1 MSRIEDK
8 WNRLLG
14 DLRAMGSVAV
24 AFSAGVDST
33 FLLAA
38 ACEALGQEARGRILA
53 ITGRAA
59 AIPGR
64 DIGEAEDFCRA
75 HGIEHI
81 VVDVDQMAVP
91 GFRDNPPDR
100 CYHCKKELFS
110 AFIREAQKRG
120 YEQVVEGTNL
130 DDVSDYRPGMRA
142 IDELGV
148 ISPLKDAGLT
158 KAEIRLLSERMKLPT
173 WDKAAFAC
181 LATRIPCGEAI
192 TEEKLAMIGRAEQLL
207 FDLGFHQFRVR
218 MHSIAGTADGM
229 QTAERAQKP
238 AVWARIEIDPNEF
251 DKMLDPETAGQISR
265 YCKEIGFRYVT
276 LDLGGYQM
284 GSMNGGKTP

>member
-1 MSRIEDK
+1 MQEKLALLQEKLCAYD
-8 WNRLLG
+8 RL
-14 DLRAMGSVAV
+14 AV
-24 AFSAGVDST
+24 AFSGGVDST
-33 FLLAA
+33 FLLLAA
-38 ACEALGQEARGRILA
+38 ADVLGDDLLAVTVTGPMFPPEETETTQKICKKYGIGQLIVNLPDALFNA
-53 ITGRAA
+53 IA
-59 AIPGR
+59 
-64 DIGEAEDFCRA
+64 
-75 HGIEHI
+75 
-81 VVDVDQMAVP
+81 
-91 GFRDNPPDR
+91 DNPPDR

-120 YEQVVEGTNL
+120 YEHVVEGTNL